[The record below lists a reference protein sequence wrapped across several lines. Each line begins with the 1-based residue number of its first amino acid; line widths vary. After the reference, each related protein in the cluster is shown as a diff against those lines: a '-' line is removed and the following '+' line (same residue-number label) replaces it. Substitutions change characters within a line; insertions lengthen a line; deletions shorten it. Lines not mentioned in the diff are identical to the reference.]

1 MQKFWHVV
9 HIGNAMLRKFEEY
22 IDIQN
27 INRKER
33 SPKMSTN
40 NIEEDVEFID
50 VFALQNSFIIQRYIG
65 V

>member
-1 MQKFWHVV
+1 
-9 HIGNAMLRKFEEY
+9 MLRKFEEY

>member
-1 MQKFWHVV
+1 MV